1 MEHCEE
7 VHVHEANIG
16 SQVVSVEKETE
27 HNEHN
32 DKVVCDE
39 CIAGI
44 TADDHL
50 EDDEEDFEDALDN
63 LDSSVTED
71 EHADVS
77 SYDAPAVHEINTFEP
92 SSSNEGIS
100 NSRHSSLS
108 EDENVLRDKQETAND
123 TVRVDEE
130 VLREKEACLTEEEK
144 QVMH

>member
-1 MEHCEE
+1 MEHCEG
-7 VHVHEANIG
+7 VHVDEENIG
-16 SQVVSVEKETE
+16 SHVVSVEKETA
-27 HNEHN
+27 HNEDG

-44 TADDHL
+44 TAVDHL

-77 SYDAPAVHEINTFEP
+77 SYDAPAVHEINIFEP

-100 NSRHSSLS
+100 DSRHSSVS
-108 EDENVLRDKQETAND
+108 EDENVLGDKQETASE
-123 TVRVDEE
+123 TMRVDEE